1 MASSE
6 APSPHEALIL
16 ELAAELKPVRRLPP
30 PPRRTLNWLAA
41 VAALALALAAVAD
54 RSAVAARL
62 AATPDL
68 WLSLMGSTL
77 TMVLA
82 ALAAFELSLPDRS
95 PRWALLPVPTAV
107 LWLAASGVGCL
118 RTWVVPDTHAATLS
132 DTRDC
137 ISFIIALSVPL
148 SLLMFGMLRRG
159 HTLQPGLTAA
169 VAGIASAAAA
179 ASLLVLFHPY
189 DASATDLAVHV
200 AAVGLVIVACR
211 ACGERTLQGS
221 AP

>member
-1 MASSE
+1 MASSQ
-6 APSPHEALIL
+6 APLPHEALIL

-77 TMVLA
+77 TMALA

-200 AAVGLVIVACR
+200 VAVGLVIIACR
-211 ACGERTLQGS
+211 AGGERVLQGN

>member
-1 MASSE
+1 MASSQI
-6 APSPHEALIL
+6 PSGHEALIL
-16 ELAAELKPVRRLPP
+16 ELAAELKPVRRLAS
-30 PPRRTLNWLAA
+30 PPRRALTWLAA
-41 VAALALALAAVAD
+41 VAALALALAAIVD

-68 WLSLMGSTL
+68 WLSLVGSTL
-77 TMVLA
+77 TMALG

-107 LWLAASGVGCL
+107 LWLAASGIGCL
-118 RTWVVPDTHAATLS
+118 RTWVVPDTHPATLS

-189 DASATDLAVHV
+189 DASVTDLAVHV
-200 AAVGLVIVACR
+200 AAVGLVIVASR
-211 ACGERTLQGS
+211 ACGERILQGR
-221 AP
+221 AA

>member
-1 MASSE
+1 MASSQ
-6 APSPHEALIL
+6 APLPHEALIL

-54 RSAVAARL
+54 RSSVAARL

-77 TMVLA
+77 TMALA

-200 AAVGLVIVACR
+200 VAVGLVIIACR
-211 ACGERTLQGS
+211 AGGERVLQGN

>member
-30 PPRRTLNWLAA
+30 PPRRALSWLAA

-77 TMVLA
+77 TMALA

-200 AAVGLVIVACR
+200 VAVGLVIIACR
-211 ACGERTLQGS
+211 AGGERVLQGN